1 MFVSRALLWAA
12 PGKAPALRDA
22 LISATRSGDQ
32 ADIAQRLWGDAA
44 MFSVNRAF
52 DSLAALEEWRR
63 SWQPD
68 PAVAQHFGRAPAS
81 ELWEVPQ
88 ALGTAPA
95 PRYAVRWTYD
105 PATGNGTELRKVV
118 EQRVAEMTAVGR
130 TVRAWMRVSGGPLSI
145 AVVSSHVSLS
155 SIEKIHAAAL
165 SDPANQ
171 TYQQRLAPLL
181 AAPLHAPD
189 WFEILTTPGRRPA
202 LADISSWGTVF

>member
-22 LISATRSGDQ
+22 LLKATPSGDQ
-32 ADIAQRLWGDAA
+32 VIIAQRLWGDAP

-88 ALGTAPA
+88 ALGTAPT
-95 PRYAVRWTYD
+95 PRFTVRWTYD
-105 PATGNGTELRKVV
+105 PGAGKATELRKVV
-118 EQRVAEMTAVGR
+118 EQRDAEMTAAGR
-130 TVRAWMRVSGGPLSI
+130 TVSVWTRVSGGPLSI
-145 AVVSSHVSLS
+145 AVVSSHDSLS
-155 SIEKIHAAAL
+155 SIEKIRAAAL
-165 SDPANQ
+165 SDPAGQ

-181 AAPLHAPD
+181 AAPAHAPD
-189 WFEILTTPGRRPA
+189 WFEILRTPA
-202 LADISSWGTVF
+202 